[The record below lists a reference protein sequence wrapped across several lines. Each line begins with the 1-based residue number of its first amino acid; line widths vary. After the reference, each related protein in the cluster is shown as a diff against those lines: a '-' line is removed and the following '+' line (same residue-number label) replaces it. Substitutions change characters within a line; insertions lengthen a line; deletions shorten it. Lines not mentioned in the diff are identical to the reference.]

1 MAVHAGKL
9 YTAYPQGE
17 VYAYDGADW
26 ENFGNPFA
34 SLDECNQIHSL
45 GVYQGELYIGSWPK
59 GKVAVWRENKWVDL
73 GQLGDATE
81 VIGLTVYDGN
91 LTPVR
96 FR

>member
-1 MAVHAGKL
+1 LRSHPETINCGEFKGWPHAMAVHAGKL

-45 GVYQGELYIGSWPK
+45 GV
-59 GKVAVWRENKWVDL
+59 D
-73 GQLGDATE
+73 
-81 VIGLTVYDGN
+81 
-91 LTPVR
+91 
-96 FR
+96 